1 MSSFVTTKVLHWTNH
16 KNCGFVR
23 VASTHG
29 RAQWCAP
36 LLHGSAKDTIGSL
49 VSSLFPDQNFNAPFF
64 SADDTC
70 QWTDVINVN
79 ESRIRV
85 LWDPNRTESRQKSE
99 APHTFS
105 LLFRVEHTFL
115 FNIDKQLEDH
125 LYTKLLF
132 FSSEIWRVLSSHFFR
147 FQITAHEEEAFL
159 SRPSQQ
165 KTQTLAKHL
174 LA

>member
-1 MSSFVTTKVLHWTNH
+1 MSSFVTTEVMHWTNH
-16 KNCGFVR
+16 KNCGFR
-23 VASTHG
+23 PCRINSRTS
-29 RAQWCAP
+29 QWCAP
-36 LLHGSAKDTIGSL
+36 LLQLKTPLVVWCLRCSL
-49 VSSLFPDQNFNAPFF
+49 IKISTPLSF

-79 ESRIRV
+79 ESRNRV
-85 LWDPNRTESRQKSE
+85 LWDPTRTESRQKSE
-99 APHTFS
+99 APHTFP